1 MGSTLDWTAEYE
13 SLVGQLNPLLRQVKA
28 GKKLGI
34 AWDVFVQAAAAK
46 VMGKV
51 TYHTAVVPFGT
62 DRMQCLNNKITA
74 AFMITESTS
83 PHQMRCPQ
91 PIGLGIPDLAT
102 RTAQQRINLA
112 LTAIH
117 SRGLEG
123 QSLRW
128 CLRMVQGATGR
139 FPWESASFWV
149 PPMVNGFV
157 EAVTQS
163 LQEVD
168 LIIRTSSSLF
178 PHTDGEPDAGSYE
191 LGISLAA
198 SIAQR
203 TRLVQHMANGHKVS
217 KASLENLQRQR
228 AALTLRGLGGHLLDE
243 PRRPLVARSR
253 SPLWTTCL
261 SSKVAK
267 PLDVYTSISDGTG
280 NKVIGMCQISGGASH
295 PLLARIHAGDTSVES
310 ELAGLIFSL
319 EALKTQKAPV
329 EQGVMYSD
337 CQSAMAV
344 YQQTRCL
351 LFNPMASPHG
361 QNSVL
366 QLYLAVFHPF
376 SPETDFQLRYIPAHC
391 DEQDQTLISEEELA
405 IFQGHY
411 QCDQL
416 APESRSIR
424 PVEAVT
430 FFDVDFESILCR
442 ADTGVRL
449 REPVEDY
456 VHKLSEDVKFHARM
470 TRDHRTDSLGASW
483 REIPWEEIYRPTS
496 RTPWDSRRAFNPAL
510 RNSMDCDV
518 ALGQLEALGRLQ
530 TGVLHGAGKSINPYR
545 LRTVGGLASITKAP
559 RHKDKPV
566 EAGKC
571 PFCRRAPMDS
581 LQHATHECP
590 MDAWPEHS
598 GWAKEAVALIRDR
611 FLAST
616 MTAMLELSC
625 PVSFGGT
632 ILSREQPK
640 RGRKRTLVSI
650 STSSYKDVQRVQKER
665 SPEERRSK

>member
-1 MGSTLDWTAEYE
+1 
-13 SLVGQLNPLLRQVKA
+13 
-28 GKKLGI
+28 
-34 AWDVFVQAAAAK
+34 
-46 VMGKV
+46 
-51 TYHTAVVPFGT
+51 
-62 DRMQCLNNKITA
+62 
-74 AFMITESTS
+74 
-83 PHQMRCPQ
+83 
-91 PIGLGIPDLAT
+91 
-102 RTAQQRINLA
+102 
-112 LTAIH
+112 
-117 SRGLEG
+117 
-123 QSLRW
+123 
-128 CLRMVQGATGR
+128 
-139 FPWESASFWV
+139 
-149 PPMVNGFV
+149 
-157 EAVTQS
+157 
-163 LQEVD
+163 
-168 LIIRTSSSLF
+168 
-178 PHTDGEPDAGSYE
+178 
-191 LGISLAA
+191 
-198 SIAQR
+198 
-203 TRLVQHMANGHKVS
+203 
-217 KASLENLQRQR
+217 
-228 AALTLRGLGGHLLDE
+228 
-243 PRRPLVARSR
+243 
-253 SPLWTTCL
+253 
-261 SSKVAK
+261 
-267 PLDVYTSISDGTG
+267 
-280 NKVIGMCQISGGASH
+280 
-295 PLLARIHAGDTSVES
+295 
-310 ELAGLIFSL
+310 
-319 EALKTQKAPV
+319 
-329 EQGVMYSD
+329 
-337 CQSAMAV
+337 
-344 YQQTRCL
+344 
-351 LFNPMASPHG
+351 
-361 QNSVL
+361 VL

-470 TRDHRTDSLGASW
+470 TREHRTDSLGASW

-510 RNSMDCDV
+510 RNSMDCDT
-518 ALGQLEALGRLQ
+518 ALGQLETLGRLQ
-530 TGVLHGAGKSINPYR
+530 PGVLHGAGKSINPYR

-581 LQHATHECP
+581 LQHATHECL

-650 STSSYKDVQRVQKER
+650 STTSYKDVQRVQKER
-665 SPEERRSK
+665 STPDVADLGAQKWFSLQTCAIGQKEVASRKAQAEGSCFPAVTLLKEACKRQKEELGEARAVWEKRTGPRLGADGRDGELFSS